1 MRIERT
7 PGQVHPGI
15 KWGIF
20 TLRIPFVH
28 LRPEWP
34 EFFQGAI
41 ITTAIGFTLVPIL
54 VMNFGLSREEALA
67 MCLIHAVLIF
77 WSPLLYGEPFIAGWI
92 TPAVPFLFAFMLGP
106 SSPYQD
112 PTVKFHA
119 MTAMSIEFALLT
131 AFLGITGLGKRVI
144 SWIPF
149 SVKAGVM
156 MGAALAALKRIFVD
170 EFAMYMTQPWAMSI
184 ALIVSLIILFS
195 LPFDRLKS
203 KFPFIARLASFG
215 FLPGLFLAAVVGVVA
230 GELKFSIEWGFTGLP
245 FLSLWEKTS
254 PFVIGWPPLSM
265 FLDVDI
271 ITIVFIAYIAVFGDM
286 ITGIELV
293 KDAQAARTDE
303 KIEINNN
310 RSHFVLAIR
319 NFLMACFAPFFATQ
333 GFMWTGTQVLI
344 LKRWREGRAAIDSV
358 FSGIASFTAFGIPA
372 AFFILPIITLL
383 EPLLNISLN
392 LTLLLTAFACASV
405 ALRLVHQPLQLG
417 VALTTAF
424 ALVFFRNPWIGVVVG
439 VVTALILIG
448 VDNVERDEPEAET

>member
-7 PGQVHPGI
+7 PGQIQPGI
-15 KWGIF
+15 NWGIF
-20 TLRIPFVH
+20 TLRIPFLH
-28 LRPEWP
+28 LRPAWP

-54 VMNFGLSREEALA
+54 EMNFGLSRGEALG
-67 MCLIHAVLIF
+67 MCLVHALLIS
-77 WSPLLYGEPFIAGWI
+77 WSALLYGEPFIAGWI

-112 PTVKFHA
+112 PTVKFQA

-131 AFLGITGLGKRVI
+131 AFLGFTGLGKRVI
-144 SWIPF
+144 ALVPF

-156 MGAALAALKRIFVD
+156 IGAALAALKRIFVD

-184 ALIVSLIILFS
+184 ALIVSLVILFS
-195 LPFDRLKS
+195 LPFDRLKG
-203 KFPFIARLASFG
+203 KYPAVARLASFG
-215 FLPGLFLAAVVGVVA
+215 FLPGLVIAAIVGALV
-230 GELKFSIEWGFTGLP
+230 GELKFNIEWGFTGLP
-245 FLSLWEKTS
+245 MIALWQKTS
-254 PFVIGWPPLSM
+254 PFVIGWPPLDM
-265 FLDVDI
+265 FLDKNLV
-271 ITIVFIAYIAVFGDM
+271 TIVFIAYIAVFGDM
-286 ITGIELV
+286 ITGIELT
-293 KDAQAARTDE
+293 KDAQSARDDE
-303 KIEINNN
+303 KIDINNN

-319 NFLMACFAPFFATQ
+319 NFIMALLAPFFATQ

-344 LKRWREGRAAIDSV
+344 LKRWREGRAALDSV
-358 FSGIASFTAFGIPA
+358 FSGIASFTTFGIPA
-372 AFFILPIITLL
+372 AFFILPVITLL

-424 ALVFFRNPWIGVVVG
+424 TLVFFKNPWIGVVVG
-439 VVTALILIG
+439 VVAALVLIG
-448 VDNVERDEPEAET
+448 VDNIESEREV